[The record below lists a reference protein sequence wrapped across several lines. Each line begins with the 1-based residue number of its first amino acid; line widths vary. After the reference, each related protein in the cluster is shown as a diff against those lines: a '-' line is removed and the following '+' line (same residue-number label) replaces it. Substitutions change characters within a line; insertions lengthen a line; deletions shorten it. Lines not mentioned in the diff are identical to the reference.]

1 MSTATNASFDAMLRS
16 YAPNSLFREEMIKR
30 DWFLQ
35 NVERDDTWLGD
46 NLEVR
51 FKSGQASSVKF
62 GQLTDSTDIGQSKY
76 VRGLITN
83 QPEVWG
89 SLIFNDKDLMKHGKI
104 SEQNFLKLLPDELD
118 DFMEFMRMGLSMSFT
133 NGPIMARRVAPAAG
147 VTEDAANGVI
157 CVDRPERLEIDQK
170 FIIKATAQANLTAYV
185 AQIDMETALVTLV
198 TARGGA
204 TGAALTAYTVAASCA
219 FYMDGAE
226 TAGNQL
232 TSLKASLLSAKNGGT
247 STLYG
252 QSKLASPYTQAI
264 NVDGSTINATNILD
278 KLFSAQT
285 LIRGRGKGMPNT
297 AVCSYK
303 HLGTILARLEALKGA
318 YRMADDLKASLYGW
332 TEVVIVGVK
341 GQIKIVAIQEMD
353 DDYIA
358 VLDLKALKVY
368 SNGFMRKRQN
378 PDGREYFEVR
388 NNTGYQ
394 YIVDVSFFGDMVLER
409 PSRCGIIYGIS
420 Y

>member
-1 MSTATNASFDAMLRS
+1 MSTTTNPSFDAMLRS
-16 YAPNSLFREEMIKR
+16 YAPNELFREEMIKR

-35 NVERDDTWLGD
+35 NVDRDDTWLGD

-51 FKSGQASSVKF
+51 FKAGQASSVKF
-62 GQLTDSTDIGQSKY
+62 GQLTDSTDIAQSKY
-76 VRGLITN
+76 VRGLITS

-89 SLIFNDKDLMKHGKI
+89 SLIFNDKDLMRHGKL

-118 DFMEFMRMGLSMSFT
+118 DFMNFMRMGLSMSFT
-133 NGPIMARRVAPAAG
+133 NGPVLDMRDTPVAPI
-147 VTEDAANGVI
+147 TETPVSGIIAVK
-157 CVDRPERLEIDQK
+157 RPERFEIDQK
-170 FIIKATAQANLTAYV
+170 FVIKATGQVDLVCYV
-185 AQIDMETALVTLV
+185 AQIDVEQALVTFV
-198 TARGGA
+198 ATRGGA
-204 TGAALTAYTVAASCA
+204 AVDLTNYSVANAASI
-219 FYMDGAE
+219 YLDGAQ
-226 TAGNQL
+226 TSANQL
-232 TSLKASLLSAKNGGT
+232 TSLKFSLLSAKNGGT

-278 KLFSAQT
+278 KLFAGQT
-285 LIRGRGKGMPNT
+285 LIRNRGKGMPNT

-318 YRMADDLKASLYGW
+318 YRMADDMKASLYGW

-358 VLDLKALKVY
+358 ILDLAALKVY
-368 SNGFMRKRQN
+368 SNGFMKKRQN

-394 YIVDVSFFGDMVLER
+394 YIVDVAFFGDMVLER
-409 PSRCGIIYGIS
+409 PSRCGIIHSIS

>member
-1 MSTATNASFDAMLRS
+1 MSTQTNASFDAMLRS

-51 FKSGQASSVKF
+51 FKAGQASSVKF

-89 SLIFNDKDLMKHGKI
+89 SLIFNDKDLMRHGKI

-133 NGPIMARRVAPAAG
+133 NGPVMAHRIAPASG
-147 VTEDAANGVI
+147 VTETPASGII
-157 CVDRPERLEIDQK
+157 CIDRPERLEIDQK
-170 FIIKATAQANLTAYV
+170 FVVKATAQTDLVCYV
-185 AQIDMETALVTLV
+185 AQIDMETGLVTFNA
-198 TARGGA
+198 ARGGSA
-204 TGAALTAYTVAASCA
+204 VDFTAYTVAASA
-219 FYMDGAE
+219 SLYMDGAQ

-232 TSLKASLLSAKNGGT
+232 TSLKYSLLSAKNGGT

-264 NVDGSTINATNILD
+264 NVDGSTINSTNILD
-278 KLFSAQT
+278 KLFAAQT

-318 YRMADDLKASLYGW
+318 YRMADDMKASLYGW

-341 GQIKIVAIQEMD
+341 GQIKVVAIQEMD

-358 VLDLKALKVY
+358 ILDLKALKVY

-394 YIVDVSFFGDMVLER
+394 YIVDVAFFGDMVLER